1 MFPNIILTTPSNT
14 GINEETNYLSQYDA
28 QLTLTTSNWI
38 EFDDTDIEDGG
49 PLSAFVVANMNYMAN
64 TLQELITGAP
74 LPGNQTKQVTQ
85 NINNDRAIFTSE
97 PLLKFPIGAVAFGG
111 AVAATAALKPVTTPM
126 NTTPTAGLT
135 QWSRFPTAHTT
146 TNVLIG
152 ATTWYLPDFDT
163 SPSAFQCYM
172 VFQAAN
178 SDALG
183 NWSVAVQT
191 AAGLSSFVALSQIG
205 ATVYWKA
212 KITAIPFTA
221 GASNYCE
228 IYMKHTANAALS
240 HEVLVLGAFFD
251 FNS

>member
-1 MFPNIILTTPSNT
+1 MI
-14 GINEETNYLSQYDA
+14 
-28 QLTLTTSNWI
+28 
-38 EFDDTDIEDGG
+38 
-49 PLSAFVVANMNYMAN
+49 
-64 TLQELITGAP
+64 
-74 LPGNQTKQVTQ
+74 
-85 NINNDRAIFTSE
+85 
-97 PLLKFPIGAVAFGG
+97 
-111 AVAATAALKPVTTPM
+111 
-126 NTTPTAGLT
+126 
-135 QWSRFPTAHTT
+135 
-146 TNVLIG
+146 
-152 ATTWYLPDFDT
+152 
-163 SPSAFQCYM
+163 
-172 VFQAAN
+172 FQAAN